1 MDLLQAFNTFTD
13 VAKPI
18 ILKSDMLR
26 LGVKFSEA
34 ALRDAADREDILFK
48 GFACFAYS
56 RSKTAVYAEK
66 IPEDL
71 YIDDGTPEGTPV
83 QLRLSDD
90 TPYLIDLADGCP
102 AIFWNGEVVGT
113 GRYSPMPRFYRRS
126 LDGFPMASYAH
137 AVGDLLSCSVLKY
150 CEHFTTGKNCLYCDY
165 LPYASTQKK
174 GGEGMLVRKSP
185 EKTAEV
191 LDVAFHSEPRFRHL
205 MFTGGA
211 IVSKYMGKTE
221 IDFYCEFLET
231 VKKRLRH
238 FPLGCLQI
246 GALNDEGWRRVAA
259 TGVASVQSN
268 IEVWDKRLFEI
279 ICPGKAGAVG
289 YDQWIRRVIS
299 SAKFWL

>member
-1 MDLLQAFNTFTD
+1 MDLLQAFNTFAD

-90 TPYLIDLADGCP
+90 TPYLIDLADARP

-137 AVGDLLSCSVLKY
+137 AVGDLSHSISVRV
-150 CEHFTTGKNCLYCDY
+150 
-165 LPYASTQKK
+165 STRSRRMWRSVCRV
-174 GGEGMLVRKSP
+174 GRAPLVIISP
-185 EKTAEV
+185 V
-191 LDVAFHSEPRFRHL
+191 P
-205 MFTGGA
+205 
-211 IVSKYMGKTE
+211 
-221 IDFYCEFLET
+221 
-231 VKKRLRH
+231 
-238 FPLGCLQI
+238 PL
-246 GALNDEGWRRVAA
+246 ARA
-259 TGVASVQSN
+259 T
-268 IEVWDKRLFEI
+268 
-279 ICPGKAGAVG
+279 
-289 YDQWIRRVIS
+289 
-299 SAKFWL
+299 